1 MTTISPNTLLTQLKR
16 RYATKQFDPQ
26 KKISAAHWAALE
38 ESPAGY
44 RAATDKYA
52 TAAKVCFP
60 KTEVLV
66 EV

>member
-1 MTTISPNTLLTQLKR
+1 MTTITPSALPTQLKW

-26 KKISAAHWAALE
+26 RKISAADWAGLG
-38 ESPAGY
+38 ESLAGY

-52 TAAKVCFP
+52 TAAKVRFP